1 MRICSYFLWTFAC
14 IFIFVLDTVFVS
26 CYDVFVGK
34 HRRTKLM
41 EVTTMTGQQYRELRN
56 HLQLQAC
63 YINVYTIEYKNL
75 IKRISIL
82 TSKAYEA
89 DIRRII
95 Q

>member
-1 MRICSYFLWTFAC
+1 
-14 IFIFVLDTVFVS
+14 
-26 CYDVFVGK
+26 
-34 HRRTKLM
+34 M